1 MIFEMGP
8 ALLFCPGDRPDRFA
22 KAAERADA
30 VILDLEDAVGPD
42 AKEAARE
49 AIASATLDPAV
60 TIVRVNAIGEGMLE
74 ADLDAARRAGVT
86 TIMLAKAESPRQLD
100 ALDGFAVVALCE
112 TAAGIVHAVDIAA
125 HPNVVALMWG
135 AEDLVASLGGT
146 SSRDETGAYRAVA
159 THARSHV
166 LLAAAASGK
175 HAIDAI
181 RTDIADVDGCR
192 VEAIDASASG
202 FFAKAAIH
210 PAHVAPIRE
219 AFAPSAEEAAWAE
232 RVLAAAAEHPGVFSF
247 EGRMVDEPILRH
259 ARSVRARAASDPL
272 RDPQD
277 PAEPAEGTDAPRAHE
292 EAS

>member
-1 MIFEMGP
+1 MGP
-8 ALLFCPGDRPDRFA
+8 ALLFCPGDRPDRFG

-42 AKEAARE
+42 AKSATRE
-49 AIASATLDPAV
+49 AVAAAIVDPER

-74 ADLDAARRAGVT
+74 ADLDAARSAGVT
-86 TIMLAKAESPRQLD
+86 TIMLAKAESARQLD

-112 TAAGIVHAVDIAA
+112 TAAGVVHAADIAA

-135 AEDLVASLGGT
+135 AEDLVASIGGT
-146 SSRDETGAYRAVA
+146 SSRDATGAYRAVA

-175 HAIDAI
+175 RAIDAI

-192 VEAIDASASG
+192 VEALDAAASG
-202 FFAKAAIH
+202 FAAKAAIH
-210 PAHVAPIRE
+210 PSHVAPIRE
-219 AFAPSAEEAAWAE
+219 AFAPTAEEADWAE
-232 RVLAAAAEHPGVFSF
+232 RVLAAAADHPGVLSF

-259 ARSVRARAASDPL
+259 ARSVRARAAAIRTTTDSLPT
-272 RDPQD
+272 RQ
-277 PAEPAEGTDAPRAHE
+277 GTATDVPRAPE
-292 EAS
+292 EES